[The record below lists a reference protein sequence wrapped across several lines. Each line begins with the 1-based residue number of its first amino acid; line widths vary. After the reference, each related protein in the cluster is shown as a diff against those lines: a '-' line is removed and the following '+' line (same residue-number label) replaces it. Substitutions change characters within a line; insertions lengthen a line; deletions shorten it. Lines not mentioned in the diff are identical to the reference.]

1 MKWFASKSSQP
12 VENVIE
18 DKPVAVPG
26 EVWWRQQVRKSRV
39 EQMTAVAGKGF
50 LSRSDAVDLFLAAGI
65 HAVEVGG
72 VEIGSYLQELRVKRS
87 ELDRVHSEQV
97 RG

>member
-1 MKWFASKSSQP
+1 MKWFASKCSQP
-12 VENVIE
+12 VENVSE
-18 DKPVAVPG
+18 DKPVAAAG
-26 EVWWRQQVRKSRV
+26 EVWWRQQVRRSRL
-39 EQMTAVAGKGF
+39 EQVSAVANRGF

-72 VEIGSYLQELRVKRS
+72 VEIGAYLQDLRVKRS

-97 RG
+97 TG